1 MLRSRHSA
9 DTSLTLYT
17 LRPASQRYQM
27 YMRDKEPSP
36 TEHRFRCVRRLVSR
50 TAEFPLVGSDW
61 VDERVILCPGTA
73 MMLSRLVSALSV
85 SLTWQVRYCRCS

>member
-1 MLRSRHSA
+1 
-9 DTSLTLYT
+9 
-17 LRPASQRYQM
+17 M

-61 VDERVILCPGTA
+61 VDERVILCPDNNSTHGGGADANGTGTPP
-73 MMLSRLVSALSV
+73 VD
-85 SLTWQVRYCRCS
+85 Y

>member
-1 MLRSRHSA
+1 
-9 DTSLTLYT
+9 
-17 LRPASQRYQM
+17 M

-61 VDERVILCPGTA
+61 VDERVILCPDKRDNSTHGGGADANGTGTPP
-73 MMLSRLVSALSV
+73 VD
-85 SLTWQVRYCRCS
+85 Y

>member
-1 MLRSRHSA
+1 
-9 DTSLTLYT
+9 
-17 LRPASQRYQM
+17 M

-50 TAEFPLVGSDW
+50 TAEFPLVGGDW